1 MMFIIVLKFNT
12 DIISVM
18 LSQPV
23 LCSADNVI
31 SVMTLYT
38 VQHYLVNTFIYLFI
52 WIPISFHN
60 VVASLPGAQED

>member
-1 MMFIIVLKFNT
+1 VPMMFIIVLKFNT

-31 SVMTLYT
+31 SVMTLAHCT
-38 VQHYLVNTFIYLFI
+38 TLSGQ
-52 WIPISFHN
+52 
-60 VVASLPGAQED
+60 